1 MFGAEVNGGVS
12 PGVPPQFRSSQPARE
27 IEIPENL
34 SRLGV
39 KRPYLLSVATPE
51 PRKNLD
57 AVLRAYIDLKRGGK
71 LSEHQLVLAGP
82 TGWKNRGLKQRLGEA
97 RAHGLVLAGLMPGQV
112 TPALHTRADA
122 LN

>member
-1 MFGAEVNGGVS
+1 MLGVEVNDVVL
-12 PGVPPQFRSSQPARE
+12 PGVTPQFRSSQPARE

-82 TGWKNRGLKQRLGEA
+82 TGGKNRGLKQRIGEA
-97 RAHGLVLAGLMPGQV
+97 RAPGPVLARFAPEWLMPA
-112 TPALHTRADA
+112 PIARAQP
-122 LN
+122 